1 MIRHE
6 YETIY
11 VTRPDLE
18 EADQARIDDK
28 LKAIVDNKGGEL
40 LIFEQ
45 WGKRKLAY
53 PIRNKLQGSYQY
65 LHYAAPAELPV
76 ELERNMNLEDSLIRY
91 ITVRLSENIDLDAV
105 RADAE
110 SAREQRS
117 ARLGLEVDLSSLSEG
132 DDDDS
137 TSDSVDDDDDDNTSN
152 EEG

>member
-11 VTRPDLE
+11 VTRPDLD
-18 EADQARIDDK
+18 EAQQARIDDK
-28 LKAIVDNKGGEL
+28 LKGIVENGGDL
-40 LIFEQ
+40 LLFEQ

-53 PIRNKLQGSYQY
+53 PIRRVLQGSYQFLQY
-65 LHYAAPAELPV
+65 VAPAELPI

-91 ITVRLSENIDLDAV
+91 ITVRLGENVDV
-105 RADAE
+105 EQSRAAALAAQDRRA
-110 SAREQRS
+110 S
-117 ARLGLEVDLSSLSEG
+117 RLGIGAEDEDGESVSDE

-137 TSDSVDDDDDDNTSN
+137 NS